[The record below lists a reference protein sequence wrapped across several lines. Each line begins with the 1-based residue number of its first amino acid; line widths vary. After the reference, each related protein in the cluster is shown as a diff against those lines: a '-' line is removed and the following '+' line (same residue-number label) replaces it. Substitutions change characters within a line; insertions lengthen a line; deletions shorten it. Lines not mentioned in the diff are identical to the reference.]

1 MSLDLVH
8 DLWQE
13 LKRYIS
19 TVDRHETAEIVVSL
33 LIDND
38 YDAEQIRDTF
48 KGDNDI
54 KRALHS
60 YLNNSDEE
68 EMLEEDEYEDDYED
82 DY

>member
-1 MSLDLVH
+1 MAVDLAH

-19 TVDRHETAEIVVSL
+19 VPDRADAADTVVNL

-38 YDAEQIRDTF
+38 YDAEQIRDAF

-54 KRALHS
+54 KKALQS
-60 YLNNSDEE
+60 FLDEE
-68 EMLEEDEYEDDYED
+68 ENLDEEEEDDYD
-82 DY
+82 DSY

>member
-1 MSLDLVH
+1 MAVDLTR

-19 TVDRHETAEIVVSL
+19 APDRAEAADTVVNL

-38 YDAEQIRDTF
+38 YDAEQIRDAF

-54 KRALHS
+54 KKALQS
-60 YLNNSDEE
+60 FIDDTDED
-68 EMLEEDEYEDDYED
+68 LDEEDENDYDDSY
-82 DY
+82 